1 MILWPITP
9 DHFELLSRLS
19 SISRNPRLEWS
30 DFFSQW
36 TGGKMKIRL
45 EKAAVNISKLTVGK
59 KATRGDFIWKTSV
72 RFIFCLQG
80 TLNGNQNNWTCD
92 MSTSCFVIEILLHI
106 YNILQTE
113 VISGFLFTFI
123 THKLWEHL
131 VGVFTVS

>member
-1 MILWPITP
+1 
-9 DHFELLSRLS
+9 
-19 SISRNPRLEWS
+19 
-30 DFFSQW
+30 
-36 TGGKMKIRL
+36 MKIQL
-45 EKAAVNISKLTVGK
+45 EKTAVNISKLTVGK
-59 KATRGDFIWKTSV
+59 KAARGDFIWKTSV

-106 YNILQTE
+106 YNIPQTE

-131 VGVFTVS
+131 VGVFTVSWYIFKVLFNDYDVTTLKIIHPITFRNYTKHPIK